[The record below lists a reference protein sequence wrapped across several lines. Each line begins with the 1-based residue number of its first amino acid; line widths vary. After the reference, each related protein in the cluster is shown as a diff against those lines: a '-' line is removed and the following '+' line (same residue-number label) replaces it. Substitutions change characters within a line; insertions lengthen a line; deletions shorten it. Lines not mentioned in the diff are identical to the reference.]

1 MSDPSETRMR
11 ESLDALAGALESL
24 FDEGIA
30 SPLSEDAFS
39 SMALRVFAHQFES
52 CAIYRSFCE
61 SRGAVPGTVERWGEV
76 PAVPT
81 RGFKHVALLS
91 GPGAEAV
98 FRTSGTTGGA
108 EATGLH
114 YVPRLSLYRASLLP
128 NFRAHLLPEGDRM
141 PMLSLV
147 PSPRAAP
154 ESSLSAMIG
163 VVAQELVAEVR
174 WLADDPA
181 GVDIRDFERAAAELT
196 ARNSPALLV
205 GTAFAFVHLLDEL
218 SRTGGSANLPEGTR
232 IMETGGFKGRSRRVS
247 RDELYDALHLRL
259 GVPSHRVV
267 NEYGMTELLSQ
278 LYEPVLAEGDAARGR
293 HVLPP
298 WLRARALDPTSLDP
312 MPPGETGI
320 LAFFDLANAGSVSH
334 VLTEDLGSV
343 DADGVR
349 LKGRAPGSEPRGC
362 SLAVEELLN
371 APPRAR

>member
-1 MSDPSETRMR
+1 MSDAREAWMS
-11 ESLDALAGALESL
+11 ESLGALAGELESL
-24 FDEGIA
+24 FDHGVQA
-30 SPLSEDAFS
+30 RLSEEAFS
-39 SMALRVFAHQFES
+39 SMALRIFAHQFEA
-52 CAIYRSFCE
+52 CAVYRSFCE
-61 SRGAVPGTVERWGEV
+61 SRGAVPGSVEGWEDV

-81 RGFKHVALLS
+81 RGFKHVELLS

-108 EATGLH
+108 GATGLH

-128 NFRAHLLPEGDRM
+128 NFEAHLLPEGERM
-141 PMLSLV
+141 PMLSLI

-163 VVAQELVAEVR
+163 VVADELVTEVH

-181 GVDIRDFERAAAELT
+181 GVDVADLQRAAADL
-196 ARNSPALLV
+196 AGRDSPALLV
-205 GTAFAFVHLLDEL
+205 GTAFGFVHLLDEL
-218 SRTGGSANLPEGTR
+218 ARMGGSADLPEGTR
-232 IMETGGFKGRSRRVS
+232 IMETGGFKGRSRQVS
-247 RDELYDALHLRL
+247 RDELYAAMYLRL

-278 LYEPVLAEGDAARGR
+278 LYEPILTEGDTQRGR

-298 WLRARALDPTSLDP
+298 WLRARALDPTSLLP

-343 DADGVR
+343 DACCVR
-349 LKGRAPGSEPRGC
+349 LEGRAPGSEPRGC
-362 SLAVEELLN
+362 SLAVEELLS
-371 APPRAR
+371 APRRVR